1 MKKIDRA
8 QQIFKL
14 LKKRYPDAH
23 CELNHETPF
32 QLLIATILSAQC
44 TDVRVN
50 MVTPTLFREY
60 PTAPLLAK
68 AKQERVEEIIK
79 STGFFR
85 AKAKNIIG
93 CAQSLINH
101 FNNEIPRDIETLSS
115 LPGVGRKTANVV
127 LGNSFGINEGVV
139 VDTHVKRIS
148 NLLALTKNKTPEK
161 IEQDLMKLFPQKD
174 WTILSH
180 LFIFLGRKICVARNP
195 HCELCFLSELCPST
209 KLKK

>member
-1 MKKIDRA
+1 
-8 QQIFKL
+8 
-14 LKKRYPDAH
+14 
-23 CELNHETPF
+23 
-32 QLLIATILSAQC
+32 
-44 TDVRVN
+44 
-50 MVTPTLFREY
+50 
-60 PTAPLLAK
+60 LLAK